1 MSGPVFPTGLILLGL
16 VEVAALATLGWW
28 PAAHRFPLPGLLV
41 FGVAFAAYLVA
52 ALHVAARRERG
63 GTPER
68 GDTRERVAA
77 PGSGEERARAARV
90 RTIWLFAVALR
101 LALLPLAPELSDDV
115 HRYLWDGHVQ
125 LSGTNPYV
133 HAPAAPE
140 LEALRTSYHHR
151 INNPSVPTIYPPLAQ
166 LAFLLVALAGSSLLV
181 TKLLWLACDLGT
193 AWVLARVARETG
205 RDDLLVLLLY
215 AWAPLLV
222 VEVAWSAHLEP
233 LGLLF
238 LALAILGAHRARKG
252 STARGARSSVG
263 TGARW
268 GAGAALG
275 LSALTK
281 LAPAAALPALARR
294 WGWRPLAAFCA
305 VVAISYLPYLSA
317 GGALFTG
324 LRTYGEHWWFMKGAF
339 GLLEV
344 VAGSPGAARLLA
356 GLVVAGVVAWTA
368 YRRFDL
374 ERALLWTLGAGMI
387 VTPTFHPWYV
397 LWMLPMAA
405 LRASRP
411 WIVLSGLAFIG
422 YFGLSG
428 YQDTGTWAQPLPA
441 RAALWVPFFLLLA
454 ADARRMIREDTHPG
468 SGHGSDG
475 GRPGSGHDPVDGH
488 GPGGGLGG
496 PG

>member
-1 MSGPVFPTGLILLGL
+1 MSGAVFPTGLILLGL
-16 VEVAALATLGWW
+16 VELAALATLGWW
-28 PAAHRFPLPGLLV
+28 PGAHRFPLPGLLV

-52 ALHVAARRERG
+52 ALYVATRRKR
-63 GTPER
+63 
-68 GDTRERVAA
+68 A
-77 PGSGEERARAARV
+77 GEESARAPRV

-125 LSGTNPYV
+125 LSGANPYV

-193 AWVLARVARETG
+193 AWVLVRVARETG

-238 LALAILGAHRARKG
+238 LALAILGAHRARKPG
-252 STARGARSSVG
+252 VG
-263 TGARW
+263 IGARW

-281 LAPAAALPALARR
+281 VAPAAALPALARR
-294 WGWRPLAAFCA
+294 WGWRPVAAFCA

-344 VAGSPGAARLLA
+344 VAGSPGGARLLA

-387 VTPTFHPWYV
+387 VTPTLHPWYV

-454 ADARRMIREDTHPG
+454 ADARRLIRERADPG
-468 SGHGSDG
+468 SGEGTG
-475 GRPGSGHDPVDGH
+475 TGPVEAG
-488 GPGGGLGG
+488 
-496 PG
+496 